1 MRLSAMRRS
10 TIHCACAGVTATV
23 LLFSIRSPSPRQWY
37 IARRRMAEAPWE
49 MELVASRYQLLTWIV
64 TVAEAGGS
72 GGGVFVG
79 LVTRSVTVSVP
90 VLAFAE

>member
-1 MRLSAMRRS
+1 
-10 TIHCACAGVTATV
+10 
-23 LLFSIRSPSPRQWY
+23 
-37 IARRRMAEAPWE
+37 

-72 GGGVFVG
+72 GGGVFGG

>member
-1 MRLSAMRRS
+1 MGDGASCLWRRF
-10 TIHCACAGVTATV
+10 GVRE
-23 LLFSIRSPSPRQWY
+23 LPSEPLMLHEVVSE
-37 IARRRMAEAPWE
+37 I
-49 MELVASRYQLLTWIV
+49 LKVASALGNWTPADRETRCFCYQLLTWIV

-72 GGGVFVG
+72 GGGVFGG